1 MGEFMAKIEISD
13 RLYKTLEKNAKEGGF
28 KSVEEYIEFVLK
40 ELIEEEEEDISPE
53 EEEKV
58 KERLKALGYL

>member
-1 MGEFMAKIEISD
+1 MAKIEISD
-13 RLYKTLEKNAKEGGF
+13 KLYKTLEKNAKEGGF

-40 ELIEEEEEDISPE
+40 ELVEDEENVSPE
-53 EEEKV
+53 EEKQV

>member
-1 MGEFMAKIEISD
+1 MAKIEISD
-13 RLYKTLEKNAKEGGF
+13 KLYKALEKSAKENGF

-40 ELIEEEEEDISPE
+40 ELVEEGEEISKEEEEQ
-53 EEEKV
+53 V